1 MTMRLKIINTKFI
14 FPGIVLIGLLGS
26 CSIEN
31 SGVDGENDPNVVAI
45 VNGEKILKQSL
56 IEELRWTKRKYRVKK
71 SDSLRPEEK
80 VWLKTNTLNEMVRT
94 VMLRQEAERQGISV
108 SKSEFKTHLK
118 KVKQG
123 YQEDAFQRALE
134 VEEISREQWQEKI
147 RNNLLIGKVVNEVV
161 NKNVSVGE
169 EELLRYFENHG
180 EEFQKGEQVHAL
192 HIVVETEDEAREIL
206 KLLRKR
212 KSFSDLAEKRSLG
225 LEASKGGD
233 MGYFE
238 AGNMPEE
245 FDQVFKLEVNK
256 VSDIIRT
263 PYGVHVFKVVD
274 KKPARKMNFEESR
287 KKILVKLLQEAQE
300 NAFNKWQNK
309 IKNNSK
315 IIIKYETLEQI
326 H

>member
-1 MTMRLKIINTKFI
+1 M
-14 FPGIVLIGLLGS
+14 
-26 CSIEN
+26 
-31 SGVDGENDPNVVAI
+31 
-45 VNGEKILKQSL
+45 
-56 IEELRWTKRKYRVKK
+56 
-71 SDSLRPEEK
+71 
-80 VWLKTNTLNEMVRT
+80 
-94 VMLRQEAERQGISV
+94 
-108 SKSEFKTHLK
+108 
-118 KVKQG
+118 
-123 YQEDAFQRALE
+123 
-134 VEEISREQWQEKI
+134 EEISREQWQEKI

-161 NKNVSVGE
+161 NKNVSVRE
-169 EELLRYFENHG
+169 EELLRYFESHG